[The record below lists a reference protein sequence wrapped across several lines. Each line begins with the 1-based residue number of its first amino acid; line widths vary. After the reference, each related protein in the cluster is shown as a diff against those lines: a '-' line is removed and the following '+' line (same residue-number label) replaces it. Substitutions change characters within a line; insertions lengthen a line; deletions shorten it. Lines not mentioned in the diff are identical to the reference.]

1 MFQTG
6 FPSIIRSSKLHI
18 QGQVFVRPILL
29 PDASLAIIAFS
40 QRYYQI
46 LFELSTQGKNGG
58 RDMRQ
63 IRRRMLETL
72 KMKRQVG
79 RSRRGWED
87 INRLYVKEI
96 RQEVWADCVWFLI
109 GTGSRRL

>member
-6 FPSIIRSSKLHI
+6 FPPIIRSSKLHI
-18 QGQVFVRPILL
+18 QRQVFVRPLLL
-29 PDASLAIIAFS
+29 PDANLAIIALS

-46 LFELSTQGKNGG
+46 LFELTTQVYCGG
-58 RDMRQ
+58 WDMRQ
-63 IRRRMLETL
+63 IRGRMLETL

-109 GTGSRRL
+109 GKGSRLL